1 MASKKEKKIKL
12 PKLPKLPKTAKVKK
26 QKKEAARPDF
36 KEMLAGLK
44 NLRGSNKKSILG
56 TLLVAFMV
64 PVVLMI
70 TLGVVSYRTAS
81 SGIVD
86 KYKESAQSTV
96 SAVGDYFNLVC
107 TNISN
112 KALEMITNSDVGDYY
127 DKYYG
132 KQESKAL
139 ETFRS
144 AKSDIGNTKSTNKN
158 IYSCTV
164 IPEAGAYLS
173 TLSGGMTETP
183 MADFSNTAEGQYFAA
198 NSTQRNRWMGYQTYL
213 DDNMQSKQEK
223 YAMVYYQKFSKSDAY
238 LVMSL
243 DISVA
248 EKMLGEMDFG
258 KGSVKALVTYDGRE
272 VVFEQKTDNPAEA
285 DGGKAASAEEDE
297 AAAAKQWF
305 VGSDFYESTKEAEEA
320 GYMDV
325 KIDGKKYVYIYTPV
339 GNTKAMIC
347 TLIPQS
353 NVLGQ
358 VGSIKYITI
367 FMVILAAGAALVTG
381 FVISTGISKTVREMS
396 GGLAKVA
403 QGDLT
408 QDFATKRQD
417 EFKELTGSL
426 NAMIES
432 MRGLMRDMKQFGS
445 KVTGLAEDVSDKTGA
460 INTSMQDIARAM
472 DEVAGGVQGQA
483 EDTESSN
490 ENMISFSE
498 NITTVTEKTSHMGQ
512 TADKAIEAVEQG
524 RVIVQELSGKSDT
537 TVSLTRVLVND
548 IDAVQKNSQEI
559 KSFVDVINSI
569 AGQTNL
575 LSLNAS
581 IEAARA
587 GEAGRGFAVVAEEI
601 RKLADQSKESGNKIH
616 EIVKKIGE
624 TADKTTASAR
634 EAESM
639 VNEQARA
646 LQETVNVFGMIQ
658 DCVGELVE
666 GIRLITQRLE
676 ESMLEKDKVEN
687 SLQNIASVSEE
698 VAASTQEVTATLG
711 EQVSVVQTLKEEV
724 EMLRSDALELDKSIE
739 KFKID

>member
-144 AKSDIGNTKSTNKN
+144 AKSDIGNAKSTNKN

-223 YAMVYYQKFSKSDAY
+223 YAMVYYQKFSNSDAY

-248 EKMLGEMDFG
+248 EKMLGEIDFG
-258 KGSVKALVTYDGRE
+258 KGSVKALVTADGRE
-272 VVFEQKTDNPAEA
+272 VAFEQKTDNPAEA
-285 DGGKAASAEEDE
+285 DAVSDEKEE
-297 AAAAKQWF
+297 AADAKQWF
-305 VGSDFYESTKEAEEA
+305 VGSDFYESTKEAEEP

-325 KIDGKKYVYIYTPV
+325 KINGKKYVYIYTPV

-408 QDFATKRQD
+408 QDFTTKRQD

-445 KVTGLAEDVSDKTGA
+445 KVTGLAENVSDKTGV

-537 TVSLTRVLVND
+537 TVSLTRVLVDD
-548 IDAVQKNSQEI
+548 IDAVQKNSEEI

-646 LQETVNVFGMIQ
+646 LQETVNVFEMIQ

-676 ESMLEKDKVEN
+676 ESMLEKDKVES

-724 EMLRSDALELDKSIE
+724 ELLRSDALELDKSIE
-739 KFKID
+739 RFKID

>member
-144 AKSDIGNTKSTNKN
+144 AKSDIGNAKSTNKN

-164 IPEAGAYLS
+164 IPEGGAYLS

-183 MADFSNTAEGQYFAA
+183 MADFSNTAEGQYFVA
-198 NSTQRNRWMGYQTYL
+198 NSTLRNRWMGYQTYL

-272 VVFEQKTDNPAEA
+272 VAFEQKTDNPAEA
-285 DGGKAASAEEDE
+285 DGEKAASAEEDE
-297 AAAAKQWF
+297 VAAAKQWF

-548 IDAVQKNSQEI
+548 IDAVQKNSEEI

>member
-1 MASKKEKKIKL
+1 MASKKEKEI
-12 PKLPKLPKTAKVKK
+12 KLPKTARAKE
-26 QKKEAARPDF
+26 QKKEAVRPDF
-36 KEMLAGLK
+36 KAMHDGLK

-56 TLLVAFMV
+56 TLLIAFMV

-107 TNISN
+107 ANISN
-112 KALEMITNSDVGDYY
+112 KALEMITNSNVGNYY

-144 AKSDIGNTKSTNKN
+144 AKSDIGNAKSTNKN

-164 IPEAGAYLS
+164 IPEGGAYLS
-173 TLSGGMTETP
+173 TLSGGMTKTP
-183 MADFSNTAEGQYFAA
+183 MADFGNTAEGQYFAA
-198 NSTQRNRWMGYQTYL
+198 NTTQRNRWMGYQTYL

-223 YAMVYYQKFSKSDAY
+223 YAMVYYQKFSKADAY

-243 DISVA
+243 DISVV
-248 EKMLGEMDFG
+248 EKMLGEIDFG

-272 VVFEQKTDNPAEA
+272 VAFEQKTDNPAGTDEG
-285 DGGKAASAEEDE
+285 DTASDKETE
-297 AAAAKQWF
+297 AADAKQWF
-305 VGSDFYESTKEAEEA
+305 VGSDFYESTKEAEEP

-381 FVISTGISKTVREMS
+381 FVISTGISKTVRDMS
-396 GGLAKVA
+396 GGLARVA

-408 QDFATKRQD
+408 RDFTTKRQD

-498 NITTVTEKTSHMGQ
+498 NITTVTEKTSYMGQ

-537 TVSLTRVLVND
+537 TVSLTRVLVDD
-548 IDAVQKNSQEI
+548 IDAVQKNSEEI
-559 KSFVDVINSI
+559 KSVVDVINSI

-601 RKLADQSKESGNKIH
+601 RKLADQSRESGNKIH

-646 LQETVNVFGMIQ
+646 LQETVNVFGLIQ
-658 DCVGELVE
+658 DCVGELVD

-724 EMLRSDALELDKSIE
+724 ELLRSDALELDKSIE
-739 KFKID
+739 RFKID

>member
-86 KYKESAQSTV
+86 KYKKSAQSTV

-144 AKSDIGNTKSTNKN
+144 AKSDIGNAKSTNKN

-272 VVFEQKTDNPAEA
+272 VAFEQKTDNPAEA
-285 DGGKAASAEEDE
+285 DSVSDEKEE
-297 AAAAKQWF
+297 AADAKQWF
-305 VGSDFYESTKEAEEA
+305 VGSDFYESTKEAEEP

-325 KIDGKKYVYIYTPV
+325 KINGKKYVYIYTPV

-408 QDFATKRQD
+408 QDFTTKRQD

-445 KVTGLAEDVSDKTGA
+445 KVTGLAENVSDKTGV

-472 DEVAGGVQGQA
+472 GEVAGGVQGQA

-537 TVSLTRVLVND
+537 TVSLTRVLVDD
-548 IDAVQKNSQEI
+548 IDAVQKNSEEI

-646 LQETVNVFGMIQ
+646 LQETVNVFEMIQ

-676 ESMLEKDKVEN
+676 ESMLEKDKVES

-724 EMLRSDALELDKSIE
+724 ELLRSDALELDKSIE
-739 KFKID
+739 RFKID

>member
-1 MASKKEKKIKL
+1 MASKKEKKIQL
-12 PKLPKLPKTAKVKK
+12 PKADSVKK
-26 QKKEAARPDF
+26 QKKEAVRPDF
-36 KEMLAGLK
+36 KAMHDGLR

-56 TLLVAFMV
+56 TLLIAFMV

-70 TLGVVSYRTAS
+70 TLGIVSYRTAS

-112 KALEMITNSDVGDYY
+112 KALEMITNSNVGNYY

-144 AKSDIGNTKSTNKN
+144 AKSDIGNAKSTNKN

-164 IPEAGAYLS
+164 IPEGGAYLS
-173 TLSGGMTETP
+173 TLSGGMTKTP
-183 MADFSNTAEGQYFAA
+183 MADFGNTAEGQYFAA

-223 YAMVYYQKFSKSDAY
+223 YAMVYYQKFSKADAY

-243 DISVA
+243 DISVV
-248 EKMLGEMDFG
+248 EKMLGEIDFG

-272 VVFEQKTDNPAEA
+272 VAFEQKTDNPAGTDEG
-285 DGGKAASAEEDE
+285 DTASDKETE
-297 AAAAKQWF
+297 AADAKQWF
-305 VGSDFYESTKEAEEA
+305 VGSDFYESTKEAEEP

-347 TLIPQS
+347 TLIPQN

-381 FVISTGISKTVREMS
+381 FVISTGISKTVRDMS
-396 GGLAKVA
+396 GGLARVA

-408 QDFATKRQD
+408 RDFTTKRQD

-498 NITTVTEKTSHMGQ
+498 NITTVTEKTSYMGQ

-537 TVSLTRVLVND
+537 TVSLTRVLVDD
-548 IDAVQKNSQEI
+548 IDAVQKNSEEI
-559 KSFVDVINSI
+559 KSIVDVINSI

-601 RKLADQSKESGNKIH
+601 RKLADQSRESGNKIH

-646 LQETVNVFGMIQ
+646 LQETVNVFGLIQ
-658 DCVGELVE
+658 DCVGELVD

-724 EMLRSDALELDKSIE
+724 ELLRSDALELDKSIE
-739 KFKID
+739 RFKID

>member
-1 MASKKEKKIKL
+1 
-12 PKLPKLPKTAKVKK
+12 
-26 QKKEAARPDF
+26 
-36 KEMLAGLK
+36 MLAGLK
-44 NLRGSNKKSILG
+44 NLGGSNKKSILS

-70 TLGVVSYRTAS
+70 ALGVVSYRTAS

-112 KALEMITNSDVGDYY
+112 KAVEMITNSDVGDYY

-144 AKSDIGNTKSTNKN
+144 AKSDIGNAKSTNKN

-164 IPEAGAYLS
+164 IPEGGAYLS

-183 MADFSNTAEGQYFAA
+183 VADFSNTAEGQYFAA
-198 NSTQRNRWMGYQTYL
+198 NSTQRNRWLGYQTYL

-223 YAMVYYQKFSKSDAY
+223 YAMVYYQKFSNSDAY

-248 EKMLGEMDFG
+248 EKMLGEIDFG
-258 KGSVKALVTYDGRE
+258 KGSVKALVTADGRE
-272 VVFEQKTDNPAEA
+272 VAFEQKTDNPAEA
-285 DGGKAASAEEDE
+285 DAVSDEKEE
-297 AAAAKQWF
+297 AADAKQWF
-305 VGSDFYESTKEAEEA
+305 VGSDFYESTKEAEEP

-325 KIDGKKYVYIYTPV
+325 KINGKKYVYIYTPV

-408 QDFATKRQD
+408 QDFTTKRQD

-445 KVTGLAEDVSDKTGA
+445 KVTGLAENVSDKTGV

-537 TVSLTRVLVND
+537 TVSLTRVLVDD
-548 IDAVQKNSQEI
+548 IDAVQKNSEEI

-646 LQETVNVFGMIQ
+646 LQETVNVFEMIQ

-676 ESMLEKDKVEN
+676 ESMLEKDKVES

-724 EMLRSDALELDKSIE
+724 ELLRSDALELDKSIE
-739 KFKID
+739 RFKID

>member
-144 AKSDIGNTKSTNKN
+144 AKSDIGNAKSTNKN

-164 IPEAGAYLS
+164 IPEGGAYLS

-183 MADFSNTAEGQYFAA
+183 MADFSNTAEGQYFVA
-198 NSTQRNRWMGYQTYL
+198 NSTLRNRWMGYQTYL

-248 EKMLGEMDFG
+248 EKMLGEMDFD

-272 VVFEQKTDNPAEA
+272 VAFEQKTDNPAEA
-285 DGGKAASAEEDE
+285 DGEKAASAEEDE

-548 IDAVQKNSQEI
+548 IDAVQKNSEEI

>member
-1 MASKKEKKIKL
+1 
-12 PKLPKLPKTAKVKK
+12 
-26 QKKEAARPDF
+26 
-36 KEMLAGLK
+36 
-44 NLRGSNKKSILG
+44 
-56 TLLVAFMV
+56 
-64 PVVLMI
+64 
-70 TLGVVSYRTAS
+70 
-81 SGIVD
+81 
-86 KYKESAQSTV
+86 
-96 SAVGDYFNLVC
+96 
-107 TNISN
+107 
-112 KALEMITNSDVGDYY
+112 MITNSDVGDYY

-144 AKSDIGNTKSTNKN
+144 AKSDIGNAKSTNKN

-164 IPEAGAYLS
+164 IPEGGAYLS

-183 MADFSNTAEGQYFAA
+183 VADFSNTAEGQYFAA
-198 NSTQRNRWMGYQTYL
+198 NSTQRNRWLGYQTYL

-223 YAMVYYQKFSKSDAY
+223 YAMVYYQKFSNSDAY

-248 EKMLGEMDFG
+248 EKMLGEIDFG
-258 KGSVKALVTYDGRE
+258 KGSVKALVTADGRE
-272 VVFEQKTDNPAEA
+272 VAFEQKTDNPAEA
-285 DGGKAASAEEDE
+285 DAVSDEKEE
-297 AAAAKQWF
+297 AADAKQWF
-305 VGSDFYESTKEAEEA
+305 VGSDFYESTKEAEEP

-325 KIDGKKYVYIYTPV
+325 KINGKKYVYIYTPV

-408 QDFATKRQD
+408 QDFTTKRQD

-445 KVTGLAEDVSDKTGA
+445 KVTGLAENVSDKTGV

-537 TVSLTRVLVND
+537 TVSLTRVLVDD
-548 IDAVQKNSQEI
+548 IDAVQKNSEEI

-646 LQETVNVFGMIQ
+646 LQETVNVFEMIQ

-676 ESMLEKDKVEN
+676 ESMLEKDKVES

-724 EMLRSDALELDKSIE
+724 ELLRSDALELDKSIE
-739 KFKID
+739 RFKID

>member
-12 PKLPKLPKTAKVKK
+12 PKLSKLPKTDKVKK

-36 KEMLAGLK
+36 KKMLAGLK
-44 NLRGSNKKSILG
+44 NLGGSNKKSIFS

-64 PVVLMI
+64 QVVLMI
-70 TLGVVSYRTAS
+70 ALGVVSYRTAS
-81 SGIVD
+81 SG
-86 KYKESAQSTV
+86 

-112 KALEMITNSDVGDYY
+112 KAVEMITNSDVGDYY

-144 AKSDIGNTKSTNKN
+144 AKSDIGNAKSTNKN

-164 IPEAGAYLS
+164 IPEGGAYLS

-183 MADFSNTAEGQYFAA
+183 VADFSNTAEGQYFAA
-198 NSTQRNRWMGYQTYL
+198 NSTQRNRWLGYQTYL

-223 YAMVYYQKFSKSDAY
+223 YAMVYYQKFSNSDAY

-248 EKMLGEMDFG
+248 EKMLGEIDFG
-258 KGSVKALVTYDGRE
+258 KGSVKALVTADGRE
-272 VVFEQKTDNPAEA
+272 VAFEQKTDNPAEA
-285 DGGKAASAEEDE
+285 DAVSDEKEE
-297 AAAAKQWF
+297 AADAKQWF
-305 VGSDFYESTKEAEEA
+305 VGSDFYESTKEAEEP

-325 KIDGKKYVYIYTPV
+325 KINGKKYVYIYTPV

-408 QDFATKRQD
+408 QDFTTKRQD

-445 KVTGLAEDVSDKTGA
+445 KVTGLAENVSDKTGV

-537 TVSLTRVLVND
+537 TVSLTRVLVDD
-548 IDAVQKNSQEI
+548 IDAVQKNSEEI

-646 LQETVNVFGMIQ
+646 LQETVNVFEMIQ

-676 ESMLEKDKVEN
+676 ESMLEKDKVES

-724 EMLRSDALELDKSIE
+724 ELLRSDALELDKSIE
-739 KFKID
+739 RFKID

>member
-144 AKSDIGNTKSTNKN
+144 AKSDIGNAKSTNKN

-183 MADFSNTAEGQYFAA
+183 MADFSNTAEGQYFVA

-272 VVFEQKTDNPAEA
+272 VTFEQKTDNPAEA
-285 DGGKAASAEEDE
+285 DGEKAASAEEDE

-367 FMVILAAGAALVTG
+367 FMVILATGAALVTG

-472 DEVAGGVQGQA
+472 DEVASGVQGQA

-537 TVSLTRVLVND
+537 TVSLTRVLVDD
-548 IDAVQKNSQEI
+548 IDAVQKNSEEI

-666 GIRLITQRLE
+666 GIRVITQRLE
-676 ESMLEKDKVEN
+676 ESMLEKDKVEG

-724 EMLRSDALELDKSIE
+724 ELLRSDALELDNSIE